1 MSCTCTWNDGDFNN
15 DYFSKDFHHS
25 ELRDLIWFHV
35 LLVPSVL
42 EVEDV
47 KEIWEAIKPEV
58 QATIEEYLD
67 LEEIIDEGDGAVEF
81 QGDEESALEW

>member
-1 MSCTCTWNDGDFNN
+1 M
-15 DYFSKDFHHS
+15 
-25 ELRDLIWFHV
+25 